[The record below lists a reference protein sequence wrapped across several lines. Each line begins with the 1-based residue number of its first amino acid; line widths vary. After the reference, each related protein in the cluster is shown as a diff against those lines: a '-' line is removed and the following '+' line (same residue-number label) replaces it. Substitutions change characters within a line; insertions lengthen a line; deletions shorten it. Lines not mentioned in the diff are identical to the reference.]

1 MGETSETVEGVV
13 TGADELDSGV
23 GGSVGGTVGG
33 TIGATVGGTVGAVTV
48 KGSAVTGTDVVVSIN
63 RGALDSVTIGAE
75 VSPLCDG
82 GLEVVEVDVDSLLTL
97 AAVVSL
103 IPGLG

>member
-1 MGETSETVEGVV
+1 MTVEGVV

-33 TIGATVGGTVGAVTV
+33 MVGAVAV
-48 KGSAVTGTDVVVSIN
+48 KGSGTVTGTDVVVSIN
-63 RGALDSVTIGAE
+63 RGALGSVTIGAE
-75 VSPLCDG
+75 VSPLCVG
-82 GLEVVEVDVDSLLTL
+82 GLEVVEVDVDSVLTL

-103 IPGLG
+103 FPGLG

>member
-1 MGETSETVEGVV
+1 MGETSVTVEGVV

-23 GGSVGGTVGG
+23 GGSVGGTVG
-33 TIGATVGGTVGAVTV
+33 AVAV

-75 VSPLCDG
+75 VSPLCVG
-82 GLEVVEVDVDSLLTL
+82 GLEVVEVDVDSVLTL

>member
-1 MGETSETVEGVV
+1 VGETSETVEGVV

-33 TIGATVGGTVGAVTV
+33 TVGAVAV

-63 RGALDSVTIGAE
+63 RGALGSVTIGAE
-75 VSPLCDG
+75 VSPLCVG
-82 GLEVVEVDVDSLLTL
+82 GLEVVEVDVDSVLTL

-103 IPGLG
+103 FPGLG

>member
-23 GGSVGGTVGG
+23 GGSVGGTVG
-33 TIGATVGGTVGAVTV
+33 ATVGGTVGAVAV

-75 VSPLCDG
+75 VSPLCVG
-82 GLEVVEVDVDSLLTL
+82 GLEVVEVDVDSVLTL

-103 IPGLG
+103 IPGLV